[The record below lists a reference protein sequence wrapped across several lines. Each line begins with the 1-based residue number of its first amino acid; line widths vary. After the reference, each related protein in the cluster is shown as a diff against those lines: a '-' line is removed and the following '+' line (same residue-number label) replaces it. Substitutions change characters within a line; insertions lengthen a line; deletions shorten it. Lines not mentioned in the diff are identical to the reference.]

1 MTSDTPG
8 GATPVPAHTSG
19 PGNTVVRYGDESAAH
34 VLGVYLDPR
43 CPYCKRM
50 ENGLGTVIR
59 EAADAGRFRVEYH
72 FATFL
77 DDDAGGSGSLHA
89 LAALGAAL
97 DEGSE
102 PFALYLRL
110 LYAEQPPEEEDG
122 FADEKTLLKLAGE
135 VPGLATGAFTSKV
148 SGGVYLPW
156 ARTVSAAFERGGVES
171 TPTVLADGTPIAVLG
186 PGGYAVTPE
195 AFSAQ
200 LSERWG

>member
-1 MTSDTPG
+1 MTSDTSG

-19 PGNTVVRYGDESAAH
+19 PGNTVVLYGDEGAAH

-77 DDDAGGSGSLHA
+77 DDAGGSGSLHA

-97 DEGSE
+97 DEGSG

-110 LYAEQPPEEEDG
+110 LYAEQPPEGEDG
-122 FADEKTLLKLAGE
+122 FADEETLLKLAGE
-135 VPGLATGAFTSKV
+135 VPGLATEAFTRKV
-148 SGGVYLPW
+148 SEGVYLPW
-156 ARTVSAAFERGGVES
+156 ARTVSAAFERTGVEA
-171 TPTVLADGTPIAVLG
+171 TPTVLADGDPVAVLG

-195 AFSAQ
+195 AFFAQ